1 MITVLY
7 VDDEPD
13 LLEVAKLFL
22 ERNQEFRVGTVTSAE
37 RALEILGKEHY
48 DAVISDYQMPGMN
61 GIELLKAVRE
71 QFGDLP
77 FIIFTGRGREEVVIQ
92 ALNEGVDFYLHK
104 GGDAVSQFAELAHK
118 VKQSVGQR
126 RALASIQE
134 HERRE
139 ADIINFLPDA
149 TFAIDHGGVVIAWN
163 RAIEKL
169 TGVKPEDIVG
179 KGDYEYAIPFYN
191 ERRPILIDLVIKDD
205 PVTAAKYP
213 SIKREGTKL
222 TSEIHLPQFNNG
234 QGADFWFTASPLYD
248 IQGNVV
254 GAIESIREISDRKKV
269 EDALNESERRF
280 RELAELLPQVIFEAD
295 ECRNLKYANRIA
307 FETFGYSE
315 EDFRDGMS
323 IMEMIAPQDR
333 ERLAAVFDRM
343 VEDGYRPPVNREYL
357 ALRRDGST
365 FPISIYSSAVIR
377 GGKAVGVRGIVIDVT
392 DRKHAEEKIRESEQN
407 YRLLFENATEG
418 ILVAQGD
425 RLVHVNPALVSL
437 LDRPVQIITSR
448 PFTDFIHPD
457 DHEKVISRHLQRMR
471 GENPSTGYMFRIITG
486 AGEERWVRIN
496 STRMEWSGNPATLS
510 FLTDITEHKKAERS
524 LLQADREYTSLLNQ
538 IQDVYYRTDT
548 KGILVKAS
556 HSWVTLLLSLI
567 HISEPTRPY

>member
-118 VKQSVGQR
+118 VKQAVGQR
-126 RALASIQE
+126 RALTSIQE

-149 TFAIDHGGVVIAWN
+149 TFAIDHEGVVIAWN

-169 TGVKPEDIVG
+169 TGVKSEDIVG
-179 KGDYEYAIPFYN
+179 KGDYEYAIPFYD
-191 ERRPILIDLVIKDD
+191 ERRPILIDLVRQDD
-205 PVTAAKYP
+205 PLTAAKYP

-222 TSEIHLPQFNNG
+222 TSEIYLPQFNNS

-269 EDALNESERRF
+269 EDALN
-280 RELAELLPQVIFEAD
+280 
-295 ECRNLKYANRIA
+295 
-307 FETFGYSE
+307 
-315 EDFRDGMS
+315 
-323 IMEMIAPQDR
+323 
-333 ERLAAVFDRM
+333 
-343 VEDGYRPPVNREYL
+343 
-357 ALRRDGST
+357 
-365 FPISIYSSAVIR
+365 
-377 GGKAVGVRGIVIDVT
+377 
-392 DRKHAEEKIRESEQN
+392 
-407 YRLLFENATEG
+407 
-418 ILVAQGD
+418 
-425 RLVHVNPALVSL
+425 
-437 LDRPVQIITSR
+437 
-448 PFTDFIHPD
+448 
-457 DHEKVISRHLQRMR
+457 
-471 GENPSTGYMFRIITG
+471 
-486 AGEERWVRIN
+486 
-496 STRMEWSGNPATLS
+496 
-510 FLTDITEHKKAERS
+510 
-524 LLQADREYTSLLNQ
+524 
-538 IQDVYYRTDT
+538 
-548 KGILVKAS
+548 
-556 HSWVTLLLSLI
+556 
-567 HISEPTRPY
+567 